1 MNKFTKIEGVI
12 KSKALSLFDHARI
25 TGAADVAHYAATVE
39 AHRAAVRIVKAAYK
53 AGPDKVAAAMKMYKE
68 GHAAGYLSKAPA
80 DMAEALKLSR
90 KAFTDLPKGK
100 DKARIAA
107 LRETGKNAT
116 DTAWSRVN
124 KEARPETVT
133 RKPDATA
140 PATEPTEQ
148 GATVTKGP
156 DQKTS
161 EADKARATYLQ
172 TINRA
177 TTRDL
182 PLLQTL
188 AWAAEHPA
196 QFLKIM
202 ETLMPK

>member
-1 MNKFTKIEGVI
+1 MTKSTKIDGVT
-12 KSKALSLFDHARI
+12 KSKALSLYDHAKV
-25 TGAADVAHYAATVE
+25 TGSADVAHYAATVE
-39 AHRAAVRIVKAAYK
+39 AHRHSVRIVKLAYK
-53 AGPDKVAAAMKMYKE
+53 GGPDKVAAAMKMYKE
-68 GHAAGYLSKAPA
+68 GHAAGYLMKAPA

-90 KAFTDLPKGK
+90 KAFTDMPKGK

-107 LRETGKNAT
+107 LRETGRNAT
-116 DTAWSRVN
+116 DVAWSRVN

-133 RKPDATA
+133 KKPDAPTTPTTTETA
-140 PATEPTEQ
+140 PT
-148 GATVTKGP
+148 TKGP
-156 DQKTS
+156 DQKTN
-161 EADKARATYLQ
+161 EADSARATYLQ

-196 QFLKIM
+196 QFLKM
-202 ETLMPK
+202 MSDLMPK